1 MLSCLVLLAS
11 AGVFASLTW
20 DGNPSP
26 HSGIHRAI
34 GRTLGLQAKER
45 LKRGGRVTVILRD
58 TFSFRQPGAD
68 LLLEGLRRE
77 LHSVTEC
84 TVIVHAIEVDPARA
98 EEISGED
105 FVELIR
111 KAAVGDVIVS
121 AMGPPQL
128 TEEQRLRLG
137 TIKPRI
143 IAFCP
148 RYHAE
153 DPGIRL
159 PIEQG
164 ILDVALVSRLI
175 PDSARRVDPNSLPQ
189 LYEVVSRERTPS
201 KEGSVTQ

>member
-1 MLSCLVLLAS
+1 MRNSQAVDVFSCLVMLAS
-11 AGVFASLTW
+11 AGMFASLIW

-26 HSGIHRAI
+26 HPGIHRAI

-45 LKRGGRVTVILRD
+45 LTPGGRITILLRD
-58 TFSFRQPGAD
+58 TSSFRQPGAD

-77 LHSVTEC
+77 LQSGVKC
-84 TVIVHAIEVDPARA
+84 TVIVHPIEVDPARA
-98 EEISGED
+98 EEISSED

-111 KAAVGDVIVS
+111 KAAPGDVIVS

-128 TEEQRLRLG
+128 NEEQRLRLG

-153 DPGIRL
+153 DPGIRQ

-175 PDSARRVDPNSLPQ
+175 PDSARRVDPNLLPQ
-189 LYEVVSRERTPS
+189 LYEVVSR
-201 KEGSVTQ
+201 Q